1 MSIITIRFDKALSA
15 ETLAKEKV
23 VKSFGYADEV
33 WSDVSV
39 QFIMWDNSNP
49 SNPQLSIKTDFSGY
63 FPEGRFVTF
72 IDGAIKDIHGNVIT
86 RTTP

>member
-1 MSIITIRFDKALSA
+1 MSIITIRFDKALST

-23 VKSFGYADEV
+23 VKSFGYADEE
-33 WSDVSV
+33 WSGVSV

-49 SNPQLSIKTDFSGY
+49 NNPLLYIKTDFSAE

>member
-15 ETLAKEKV
+15 ETLAKQKV
-23 VKSFGYADEV
+23 VKSFGYADEE
-33 WSDVSV
+33 WSGVFV

-49 SNPQLSIKTDFSGY
+49 NNPVLSINTDFSGD